1 MGNTFPG
8 FRFFLTLFGISTAI
22 LAGCAAPQVTEGL
35 ITVSLNTD
43 GEELTVGIPAGSTA
57 DSALRAGGIILG
69 PLDKTDPPLY
79 TVLDDGSQ
87 ILVVRVEEE
96 FVIEQEVIPFES
108 QVVRNESLPE
118 GQEYWLQLGE
128 NGLREITIR
137 RLFEDGDEV
146 SSNPVKSV
154 IVEEPIPQIKM
165 VGVQRSFV
173 PFDIPGKLA
182 YLLDGDAWVME
193 GSTGERQQL
202 ISTGDLDGRVFSL
215 SPDGNWLLYTR
226 LSDDEEMIN
235 SLWAAPLEGEAEEEE
250 EEIDLG
256 VSNIIHFADWKP
268 DATQTIAYSTVE
280 PRPGAPGW
288 QANNDL
294 LMLTF
299 STSGFVR
306 ELPEILETNSGGLY
320 GWWGTDFSWA
330 PDGESLSY
338 ARPDELG
345 LVDLESGEQLPLKQ
359 FPPVQTFGDWAWVPG
374 VSWGPQGDLLY
385 NVDHAPPADSLEY
398 SLEVLLVE
406 EGGQVLATEVGM
418 FAYPV
423 PSALLEF
430 ASEELAHK
438 VAYLQ
443 AVFPFQS
450 ETSRYNLMVMDRDG
464 SNKELLFPIDG
475 AEGLE
480 PQSVVWSPEEL
491 DETGNRALG
500 VVYQNDLWIVD
511 SLTGEAWQITGDGLT
526 SRIDW
531 K

>member
-1 MGNTFPG
+1 MGNRFPG
-8 FRFFLTLFGISTAI
+8 VRFFLILFGIGAAI
-22 LAGCAAPQVTEGL
+22 VAGCTAPQVTEGL
-35 ITVSLNTD
+35 ITVSITAD
-43 GEELTVGIPAGSTA
+43 GEKLTVGIPAGSTV

-69 PLDKTDPPLY
+69 SLDKTDPPLY

-87 ILVVRVEEE
+87 INVVRVEEE

-128 NGLREITIR
+128 TGLREITIR
-137 RLFEDGDEV
+137 RLFEDGEEV

-154 IVEEPIPQIKM
+154 IVEEPVPQIKM

-182 YLLDGDAWVME
+182 YLLDGDAWIME
-193 GSTGERQQL
+193 GNTGERKQL
-202 ISTGDLDGRVFSL
+202 ISSGDLDGRVFSL

-226 LSDDEEMIN
+226 LSD
-235 SLWAAPLEGEAEEEE
+235 EEETINTLWVAPSDGE
-250 EEIDLG
+250 EQEEIDLG

-268 DATQTIAYSTVE
+268 DAEQTVAYSTVE

-294 LMLTF
+294 LMLSF
-299 STSGFVR
+299 SASGFVR
-306 ELPEILETNSGGLY
+306 QLPEILETNSGGLY

-338 ARPDELG
+338 ARPDEIG
-345 LVDLESGEQLPLKQ
+345 LVDLESSEQSPLKQ
-359 FPPVQTFGDWAWVPG
+359 FAPVQTFGDWAWVPG
-374 VSWGPQGDLLY
+374 VTWGPQGDLLY

-406 EGGQVLATEVGM
+406 DGDGQVLATEVGM
-418 FAYPV
+418 FAYPI
-423 PSALLEF
+423 PSATVQL
-430 ASEELAHK
+430 ASEEQAHK

-464 SNKELLFPIDG
+464 SNKKLLFPIDG

-480 PQSVVWSPEEL
+480 PQAVVWSPDQL
-491 DETGNRALG
+491 DETGNYALG
-500 VVYQNDLWIVD
+500 VVYQNNLWIVD
-511 SLTGEAWQITGDGLT
+511 SLTGEASQITGDGLT

>member
-1 MGNTFPG
+1 MGNKFPG
-8 FRFFLTLFGISTAI
+8 VHYFVILVGIGAI
-22 LAGCAAPQVTEGL
+22 VLVGCAAPQVTEGL
-35 ITVSLNTD
+35 ISVNITAD
-43 GEELTVGIPAGSTA
+43 EEEITVGIPAGSTA
-57 DSALRAGGIILG
+57 DGALRAGGIILG
-69 PLDKTDPPLY
+69 ALDKTDPPLY
-79 TVLDDGSQ
+79 TVLDNGSQ

-108 QVVRNESLPE
+108 RVVRNESLPE

-137 RLFEDGDEV
+137 RLFEDGEEV

-154 IVEEPIPQIKM
+154 IVEEPVPQIKM

-182 YLLDGDAWVME
+182 YLLDGDAWIME

-226 LSDDEEMIN
+226 LS
-235 SLWAAPLEGEAEEEE
+235 EEEE
-250 EEIDLG
+250 TINNLWVVPLDGGEEQEIDLG
-256 VSNIIHFADWKP
+256 VSNVVHFADWKP
-268 DATQTIAYSTVE
+268 GTTQTIAYSTVE

-294 LMLTF
+294 QMLTF
-299 STSGFVR
+299 SDSGIIQ

-338 ARPDELG
+338 SRPDEIG
-345 LVDLESGEQLPLKQ
+345 LVDLESGEQSPLKQ

-374 VSWGPQGDLLY
+374 VSWGPQADLLY
-385 NVDHAPPADSLEY
+385 SVDHAPPTDSLEY
-398 SLEVLLVE
+398 SLEVLPVE
-406 EGGQVLATEVGM
+406 DGVGQVLASEVGM

-423 PSALLEF
+423 PSPLTQL
-430 ASEELAHK
+430 ASEEFAHK

-443 AVFPFQS
+443 AVIPFQS

-464 SNKELLFPIDG
+464 SNKILLFPIDA

-480 PQSVVWSPEEL
+480 PQLVVWSPEEL
-491 DETGNRALG
+491 KETGNLALG
-500 VVYQNDLWIVD
+500 VVYQNNLWIVD
-511 SLTGEAWQITGDGLT
+511 SLTGEAWQITGDGLP

>member
-1 MGNTFPG
+1 MGNKFPG
-8 FRFFLTLFGISTAI
+8 VRNFLILVGISGVL
-22 LAGCAAPQVTEGL
+22 LAACAAPQVTEGL
-35 ITVSLNTD
+35 ITVSITAD
-43 GEELTVGIPAGSTA
+43 GGELTVGIPAGSTV
-57 DSALRAGGIILG
+57 DGALRAAGIILG

-79 TVLDDGSQ
+79 TVLDHGSQ

-96 FVIEQEVIPFES
+96 FVIEQEIIPFES

-137 RLFEDGDEV
+137 RLFEDGEEV
-146 SSNPVKSV
+146 SSSPVKSV
-154 IVEEPIPQIKM
+154 IVAEALPQIKM

-173 PFDIPGKLA
+173 PFDIPGILA
-182 YLLDGDAWVME
+182 YLLDGDAWIMQ
-193 GSTGERQQL
+193 GSTGERRQL
-202 ISTGDLDGRVFSL
+202 ISTGDLDGRIFSL
-215 SPDGNWLLYTR
+215 SSDGNWLLYTR
-226 LSDDEEMIN
+226 LAEQDDTIN
-235 SLWAAPLEGEAEEEE
+235 TLWAFPLDGDEQQ
-250 EEIDLG
+250 EIDLE
-256 VSNIIHFADWKP
+256 VSNIVHFADWMP
-268 DATQTIAYSTVE
+268 GADQTIAYSTVE

-299 STSGFVR
+299 SASGFVR
-306 ELPEILETNSGGLY
+306 ELPEILETSSGGLY
-320 GWWGTDFSWA
+320 GWWGTEFSWA

-338 ARPDELG
+338 ARPDEIG
-345 LVDLESGEQLPLKQ
+345 LVDLESSEQVPLKQ
-359 FPPVQTFGDWAWVPG
+359 FAPVQTFGDWAWVPG
-374 VSWGPQGDLLY
+374 VSWGPQGNLLY
-385 NVDHAPPADSLEY
+385 SVDHAPLADSLDY
-398 SLEVLLVE
+398 ALEVLLVA
-406 EGGQVLATEVGM
+406 EGAGQVLAPEVGM

-423 PSALLEF
+423 PSPLIQL
-430 ASEELAHK
+430 ASEEEAHL

-464 SNKELLFPIDG
+464 SNKKLLFPSDG

-480 PQSVVWSPEEL
+480 PQTVVWSPDVL
-491 DETGNRALG
+491 DETGNRVIGL
-500 VVYQNDLWIVD
+500 VYQNNLWIVD